1 MRSTMMDFPLT
12 VRHIFEH
19 GRALYADSEVV
30 TSEATKPRRIEFGA
44 LADRAEQLAAGLR
57 RLGVE
62 PGDRVATFAW
72 NNQEHQEAYF
82 AIPCMGAVMHTIN
95 IRLSADQL
103 RYIIGHAEDSVIIAD
118 ASLASVLGPILLGSG
133 DGGSAGGAPPRV
145 RHLIVYG
152 DGDRSAL
159 PAYIDYEE
167 LLGTERPGY
176 RWPDIHE
183 HAAAAMCYTSG
194 TTGLPKGVVYS
205 HRSTFLHSLGMC
217 SGEALG
223 LSQYDRL
230 LPVVPMFHANAWGM
244 PYAAWLVGADL
255 LLPNRFTQAAPLAA
269 FIAAERATLAMA
281 VPTVWYDILGL
292 DPASVDLS
300 SLRTIMAGG
309 AAVPRSLIEAY
320 EKRFG
325 LRIVQGWGL
334 TETSP
339 VASLSYPPKHEP
351 AERAM
356 DYRATAG
363 RPLGGVEARVV
374 DEEGRELPR
383 DRHATGEIEVRGPWV
398 TAAYYQ
404 DPAPEKFRDGWLRT
418 GDVGR
423 MDHHGYITISD
434 RAKDVVKSG
443 GEWISTLEL
452 EAAILTHPAVREV
465 AVIAAPDPRWG
476 ERPLACVVL
485 APGQPVTPGQLREH
499 LTSQGVVKWWLPEQW
514 AFVDAVPRTS
524 VGKYDKKLLRARNT
538 EGDLDVVVSDQTPTA
553 NR

>member
-12 VRHIFEH
+12 IRHIFEH

-30 TSEATKPRRIEFGA
+30 TSEAGGA
-44 LADRAEQLAAGLR
+44 RHTDFMTVAYRAEQLAAALR
-57 RLGVE
+57 RLGIE

-82 AIPCMGAVMHTIN
+82 AIPCMGAVMHTLN

-118 ASLASVLGPILLGSG
+118 ASLASVLGPVLADG
-133 DGGSAGGAPPRV
+133 DEVKAV
-145 RHLIVYG
+145 RHLIVFG

-167 LLGTERPGY
+167 LLAGERPGY
-176 RWPDIHE
+176 PWPDIHE

-205 HRSTFLHSLGMC
+205 HRSAFLHSLGVA
-217 SGEALG
+217 SGEALA
-223 LSQYDRL
+223 LSQYDRV
-230 LPVVPMFHANAWGM
+230 LPVVPMFHANAWGI

-255 LLPNRFTQAAPLAA
+255 LLPNRFAQAEPLAR
-269 FIAAERATLAMA
+269 FIAAERATLAA
-281 VPTVWYDILGL
+281 GVPTVWFDVLGL
-292 DPASVDLS
+292 DPATVDLS
-300 SLRTIMAGG
+300 SLRMIMAGG

-320 EKRFG
+320 GERLG
-325 LRIVQGWGL
+325 LRVVQGWGL

-339 VASLSYPPKHEP
+339 VAALSYPPKHEP
-351 AERAM
+351 DERAM

-374 DEEGRELPR
+374 DDDGQELPR
-383 DRHATGEIEVRGPWV
+383 DGHATGEIEVRGPWV
-398 TAAYYQ
+398 TAAYYK

-423 MDHHGYITISD
+423 MDRHGFITISD

-465 AVIAAPDPRWG
+465 VVIAAPDPRWG

-485 APGQPVTPGQLREH
+485 APGRSVTPEELREH
-499 LTSQGVVKWWLPEQW
+499 LSGQEVVKWWLPERW

-524 VGKYDKKLLRARNT
+524 VGKYDKKLLRARNA

>member
-12 VRHIFEH
+12 IRHIFDH

-30 TSEATKPRRIEFGA
+30 TSEAGGPRRVEFMT
-44 LADRAEQLAAGLR
+44 LANRAEQLAAALR
-57 RLGVE
+57 RLGVG

-82 AIPCMGAVMHTIN
+82 AIPCMGAVMHTLN

-118 ASLASVLGPILLGSG
+118 ASLAGVLGPALTESTGRSA
-133 DGGSAGGAPPRV
+133 GGSAGPYPPRV
-145 RHLIVYG
+145 IVFG

-159 PAYIDYEE
+159 PAHLDYEE
-167 LLGTERPGY
+167 LLAAERPGY
-176 RWPDIHE
+176 PWPEIDE

-194 TTGLPKGVVYS
+194 TTGMPKGVVYS
-205 HRSTFLHSLGMC
+205 HRSTFLHSLGVA
-217 SGEALG
+217 SGEALA
-223 LSQYDRL
+223 LSQYDRV
-230 LPVVPMFHANAWGM
+230 LPVVPMFHANAWGI

-255 LLPNRFTQAAPLAA
+255 LLPNRFAQAEPLAR
-269 FIAAERATLAMA
+269 FIAAERATLAA
-281 VPTVWYDILGL
+281 GVPTVWFDVLSL

-300 SLRTIMAGG
+300 SLRMIMAGG

-320 EKRFG
+320 SKQLG
-325 LRIVQGWGL
+325 LRVVQGWGL

-339 VASLSYPPKHEP
+339 VAALSYPPKHEP
-351 AERAM
+351 AERAIE
-356 DYRATAG
+356 YRATAG

-374 DEEGRELPR
+374 DEEGKELPR
-383 DRHATGEIEVRGPWV
+383 DGHATGEIEVRGPWV
-398 TAAYYQ
+398 TAAYYK

-423 MDHHGYITISD
+423 IDSHGFITISD

-485 APGQPVTPGQLREH
+485 APGQSVTPDELRAH
-499 LTSQGVVKWWLPEQW
+499 LSGQGVVRWWLPEQW

-524 VGKYDKKLLRARNT
+524 VGKYDKKLLRARNA
-538 EGDLDVVVSDQTPTA
+538 GGGLDVVVSGQPPVA
-553 NR
+553 SR